1 MSDEQFSLV
10 WNSFPRNLSSGLY
23 TLLTDEQLVDVTLA
37 AEGQIL
43 RAHKL
48 ILSVCS
54 TYFRDLFKLLIDVL
68 YIQVNSCKHPIVILK
83 DVNYR
88 DLSAMLHFMYQGEVN
103 IKQEDI
109 ASFLKVAE
117 TLQIKGLTTE
127 SDEKLEDTLERNVE
141 DFEDRFFDVEKDKSD
156 LGSTDE
162 TNVSAI
168 SRLTHHITEKEQSTA
183 TRQNTTTENST
194 GGTRQFT
201 EQTSNVT
208 CHQYN
213 CMEGD
218 YNLPDTLTTFSETC
232 KITGVPSR
240 MEESPLDCTSD
251 VNQPQE
257 AKPEPLDYRMDT
269 DTEARYKSYTTEKI
283 LHGDSEEN
291 AQQKQDYAPDMQ
303 LIPYNQNS
311 QNQPFDFNNVTTFRG
326 DFAYD
331 TTNASSKGRRTVKGI
346 PGSSLPLETTLRVVS
361 ELGPTLRM
369 ERGKVIRMY
378 ACPWCLRHFTRKE
391 NLKLHVRYIH
401 GPLESLTC
409 KLCGNKYKNSN
420 SLRVHSYLYHNAKRD
435 KQHGKSLTAG
445 GDDGGGDA

>member
-1 MSDEQFSLV
+1 MSGEQFSLV

-54 TYFRDLFKLLIDVL
+54 TYFRELFKG
-68 YIQVNSCKHPIVILK
+68 NSCKHPIVILK

-127 SDEKLEDTLERNVE
+127 TEEKLEETLTKNVQNLNQIFNTE
-141 DFEDRFFDVEKDKSD
+141 KSSINSGTLDKGVSTFEKQKQSVQRDQQCQKQDLLSKDESHNSDFVEMN
-156 LGSTDE
+156 
-162 TNVSAI
+162 TNVSD
-168 SRLTHHITEKEQSTA
+168 TCQQDSTSDP
-183 TRQNTTTENST
+183 TYDMPDMHMVQNNSSIDIEA
-194 GGTRQFT
+194 QC
-201 EQTSNVT
+201 N
-208 CHQYN
+208 
-213 CMEGD
+213 
-218 YNLPDTLTTFSETC
+218 
-232 KITGVPSR
+232 
-240 MEESPLDCTSD
+240 EEEPLDCTADIGHAES
-251 VNQPQE
+251 
-257 AKPEPLDYRMDT
+257 AKHEPLDYTLDI
-269 DTEARYKSYTTEKI
+269 DTEAGYKTYLPNESLYKP
-283 LHGDSEEN
+283 EEN
-291 AQQKQDYAPDMQ
+291 MPIKDFVPDMQ
-303 LIPYNQNS
+303 LVPYNQNTQS
-311 QNQPFDFNNVTTFRG
+311 QPFGLSNMTGFESE
-326 DFAYD
+326 FAYE
-331 TTNASSKGRRTVKGI
+331 TGCHSKGRRTVKGI
-346 PGSSLPLETTLRVVS
+346 SNNSLPLETTLRVVS

-378 ACPWCLRHFTRKE
+378 SCPWCLRHFTRKE

-435 KQHGKSLTAG
+435 KHNKPLV
-445 GDDGGGDA
+445 DGGA

>member
-1 MSDEQFSLV
+1 MSGEQFSLV

-54 TYFRDLFKLLIDVL
+54 PYFRELFKG
-68 YIQVNSCKHPIVILK
+68 NSCKHPIVILK

-117 TLQIKGLTTE
+117 SLQIKGLTTGTE
-127 SDEKLEDTLERNVE
+127 EKFEENLTKNAENLDQILNIENSSINFVNSNANALISKEEKPVQKNQQCQKQHVLSKDELHNDELSLENKNVNDKCYQQYSISNSTYNIQNSHMEQNNSSTNLEDE
-141 DFEDRFFDVEKDKSD
+141 
-156 LGSTDE
+156 
-162 TNVSAI
+162 
-168 SRLTHHITEKEQSTA
+168 
-183 TRQNTTTENST
+183 
-194 GGTRQFT
+194 
-201 EQTSNVT
+201 
-208 CHQYN
+208 
-213 CMEGD
+213 
-218 YNLPDTLTTFSETC
+218 
-232 KITGVPSR
+232 
-240 MEESPLDCTSD
+240 PLDCTAD
-251 VNQPQE
+251 VTHIE
-257 AKPEPLDYRMDT
+257 STKHEPLDYTLDI
-269 DTEARYKSYTTEKI
+269 DTETGYKTCLPNESLYKS
-283 LHGDSEEN
+283 DEN
-291 AQQKQDYAPDMQ
+291 FETKDYVPDMQ
-303 LIPYNQNS
+303 LVPYNQNA
-311 QNQPFDFNNVTTFRG
+311 QTQPFSLSNVSGFENEFTYETG
-326 DFAYD
+326 CH
-331 TTNASSKGRRTVKGI
+331 NKGRRTVKGI
-346 PGSSLPLETTLRVVS
+346 SNNSLPLETTLRVVS

-378 ACPWCLRHFTRKE
+378 SCPWCLRHFTRKE

-409 KLCGNKYKNSN
+409 RLCGNKYKNSN

-435 KQHGKSLTAG
+435 KPNKPLL
-445 GDDGGGDA
+445 DGGE

>member
-54 TYFRDLFKLLIDVL
+54 TYFKELFK
-68 YIQVNSCKHPIVILK
+68 VNSCKHPIVILK

-127 SDEKLEDTLERNVE
+127 SDEKLEETLGRNVE

-156 LGSTDE
+156 LGSTDG

-168 SRLTHHITEKEQSTA
+168 GRLTQHITEEQSTA
-183 TRQNTTTENST
+183 TRRNITTENST
-194 GGTRQFT
+194 GEIKQFT
-201 EQTSNVT
+201 EQTSSDT
-208 CHQYN
+208 CHQHG
-213 CMEGD
+213 CTEGD
-218 YNLPDTLTTFSETC
+218 YNLPDTLTAFSETC
-232 KITGVPSR
+232 KIKGISNR
-240 MEESPLDCTSD
+240 MEESQLDCMSE

-257 AKPEPLDYRMDT
+257 AKHEPLDYRMDT
-269 DTEARYKSYTTEKI
+269 DTEARYKSYTAEKI
-283 LHGDSEEN
+283 LYNSEEN
-291 AQQKQDYAPDMQ
+291 TQQKQDYTPDMQ
-303 LIPYNQNS
+303 LVPYNQNS
-311 QNQPFDFNNVTTFRG
+311 QNQPFGFSNVTAFRG

-331 TTNASSKGRRTVKGI
+331 TANASSKGRRTVKGI

-435 KQHGKSLTAG
+435 KQHSKSLTAG
-445 GDDGGGDA
+445 GDDGGDA